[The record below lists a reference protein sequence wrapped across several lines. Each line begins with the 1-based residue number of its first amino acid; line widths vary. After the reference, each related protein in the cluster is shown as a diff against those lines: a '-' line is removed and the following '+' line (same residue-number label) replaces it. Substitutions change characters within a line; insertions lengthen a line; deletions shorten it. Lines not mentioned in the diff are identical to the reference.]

1 MGDADVTP
9 FVRSAAL
16 YDALYADLPTERECD
31 LFIARCAALGAVP
44 RTILDLG
51 CGTGRHAAELARRG
65 AVVVGVDR
73 SREMVA
79 RARLRGVDARVGDVT
94 GVRLGRTFDA
104 VIAMFHVAAYVV
116 GDDEFDAFLATA
128 RAHLETGGLFWL
140 DTWNAEAVRATPPS
154 PREKTVTHAGVQ
166 VHRRAT
172 PVVRGEVVEV
182 RYEYEAE
189 GERFVESHLVRPR
202 DAASVRRALERAGF
216 DVLAVHQ
223 SATDYDLGLLARAG
237 LRRA

>member
-1 MGDADVTP
+1 MRDADLAP
-9 FVRSAAL
+9 FVRSAAV
-16 YDALYADLPTERECD
+16 YDALYAELPTERECEAF
-31 LFIARCAALGAVP
+31 LARCAAHGAVP
-44 RTILDLG
+44 RTVLDLG

-73 SREMVA
+73 SPEMVA
-79 RARLRGVDARVGDVT
+79 RARLRGVDARLGDVT
-94 GVRLGRTFDA
+94 GVRLGRAFDA

-116 GDDEFDAFLATA
+116 GDDDFDAFLSTA
-128 RAHLETGGLFWL
+128 RAHLETGGLFWF
-140 DTWNAEAVRATPPS
+140 DTWNADAVRATPPS
-154 PREKTVTHAGVQ
+154 PREKTVAHAGVRI
-166 VHRRAT
+166 HRRAT

-189 GERFVESHLVRPR
+189 GERFVESHVVRPR
-202 DAASVRRALERAGF
+202 DAGSLTRALEHAGF

-223 SATDYDLGLLARAG
+223 SATDYDLGVLARAG